1 MRKQYNNCDLIAKAN
16 VEKGCDGC
24 NGKHIDANGSVV
36 LHEKGCREAWRDE
49 MIMCPECR
57 KDFYRK
63 KDSQQRVCDEC
74 QSFHDYY
81 WNR

>member
-24 NGKHIDANGSVV
+24 NVLAIANGALV

-49 MIMCPECR
+49 MILCPECR

-63 KDSQQRVCDEC
+63 KDSQQKVCDEC
-74 QSFHDYY
+74 RSFHDYY